1 MLTPDQR
8 HRKVFPEVV
17 IVGLKRG
24 KIREDLLVSAKVPE
38 TDEKM
43 LTLHFFR
50 GKNTF
55 TNKEGSDTYKTREG
69 FHLNCNSENVIY
81 LIICKKCKKQYV
93 GSCITRLRT
102 RFNDYR
108 SCHRTFC
115 RDHFVIQV
123 SFHPHFLLWYR
134 RVGNYFN

>member
-1 MLTPDQR
+1 MNN
-8 HRKVFPEVV
+8 
-17 IVGLKRG
+17 IVRFFLKWL
-24 KIREDLLVSAKVPE
+24 LLVWRGEKVMKICWLVQKFQKQMRKCWLCTFLE
-38 TDEKM
+38 E
-43 LTLHFFR
+43 
-50 GKNTF
+50 KNTF

-69 FHLNCNSENVIY
+69 FHLDCNSEHVIY

-93 GSCITRLRT
+93 RSCITSFRT

-134 RVGNYFN
+134 RMGNHFNWQMA